1 MPPLGKPFVR
11 KGVPEGVLYCMKLSI
26 IPLGGTGEI
35 GKNLLVFE
43 YGDSIIVIDGGV
55 KFPDDE
61 LLGIDL
67 VIPDIIYLEKRK
79 HKIQGIF
86 ITHGHEDH
94 IGGLPFLLPKLEV
107 PVYGTKLTMGLVRAK
122 LRERG
127 GYPEDLLRV
136 IDPGE
141 PVKAKDFQVEAFRVT
156 HSIPDAVGYGIMTPL
171 GRVIYTGDFKVD
183 YTPIDGQ
190 EMDLGRLAAWGQEGV
205 LALLCDST
213 NAERSGSTISE
224 KVVGKTLMDA
234 FSRAEGKIIMATFA
248 SNVHRIQQ
256 ALEAA
261 ALLKR
266 KVCVVGRSMEAV
278 VATARELGYLHLP
291 DPDMLIETSSV
302 NDISPS
308 RLLILTTGS
317 QGEPLAALT
326 RMATG
331 SHRQVNVSAGDTVVI
346 SATPVPGN
354 EKLIGRTINHLFQ
367 IGADVITK
375 DMGLVHVSGHAN
387 QEEIK
392 LIIRLTRP
400 KFLIP
405 HHGEVRHQMAF
416 RKIGNLMGYDD
427 KKIAITQIGTR
438 VLLDTDKME
447 CAERV
452 ESGSVFVDGLGI
464 GDVGQIVLR
473 DRQQLSQDGVVVV
486 VAALSKGSPT
496 TLVSGPDI
504 ISRGFTFMKE
514 AEELVEG
521 AKKVV
526 AASIETQINK
536 ERWEWGVLRG
546 SIHESLSQYLWD
558 KTRRRPMILPVLLQ
572 F

>member
-1 MPPLGKPFVR
+1 
-11 KGVPEGVLYCMKLSI
+11 MKLSI

-35 GKNLLVFE
+35 GKNLIVFE
-43 YGDSIIVIDGGV
+43 YGESIVVIDGGV

-67 VIPDIIYLEKRK
+67 VIPDITYLEKRK
-79 HKIQGIF
+79 DKIKGIF

-94 IGGLPFLLPKLEV
+94 IGGLPFILPKLQV
-107 PVYGTKLTMGLVRAK
+107 PVYATKLTIGLVRAK
-122 LRERG
+122 LQERG
-127 GYPEDLLRV
+127 GYPENLLQV
-136 IDPGE
+136 ITPGQPIQAGQFE
-141 PVKAKDFQVEAFRVT
+141 VEAFRVT
-156 HSIPDAVGYGIMTPL
+156 HSIPDAVGYGILSPV

-190 EMDLGRLAAWGQEGV
+190 EMDLGRLAIWGEEGV

-213 NAERSGSTISE
+213 NSERAGVTMSE
-224 KVVGKTLMDA
+224 KVVGKTLRDA

-256 ALEAA
+256 AVDAA
-261 ALLKR
+261 AELRR

-278 VATARELGYLHLP
+278 VNTSVELGYLHFP
-291 DPDMLIETSSV
+291 EPDMLIETSAV

-331 SHRQVNVSAGDTVVI
+331 SHRQVNVSPGDTVI
-346 SATPVPGN
+346 IAATPVPGN

-375 DMGLVHVSGHAN
+375 DMGLVHVSGHAS

-392 LIIRLTRP
+392 LVINLTRP

-405 HHGEVRHQMAF
+405 HHGEVRHQAAF
-416 RKIGNLMGYDD
+416 RKLANLMGYQSNE
-427 KKIAITQIGTR
+427 IATTQIGSR
-438 VLLDTDKME
+438 VLLTHDTMNL
-447 CAERV
+447 AERV
-452 ESGSVFVDGLGI
+452 ESGSVYVDGLGI

-486 VAALSKGSPT
+486 VAALSKGQPVS
-496 TLVSGPDI
+496 LVSGPDI
-504 ISRGFTFMKE
+504 ISRGFTFMRE

-526 AASIETQINK
+526 ASSIEMQIRR

-546 SIHESLSQYLWD
+546 AIHESLSQYLWD

>member
-1 MPPLGKPFVR
+1 
-11 KGVPEGVLYCMKLSI
+11 MKLSF

-43 YGDSIIVIDGGV
+43 YGDTIIAIDGGV

-67 VIPDIIYLEKRK
+67 VIPDITYLEKRK
-79 HKIQGIF
+79 ERVKGIF

-94 IGGLPFLLPKLEV
+94 IGGLPFILPKLQV
-107 PVYGTKLTMGLVRAK
+107 PVYATKLTIGLVRAK
-122 LRERG
+122 LQERG
-127 GYPEDLLRV
+127 GYPEELLRV
-136 IDPGE
+136 IDPGQ
-141 PVKAKDFQVEAFRVT
+141 PIKAGELEIEAFRVT
-156 HSIPDAVGYGIMTPL
+156 HSIPDAVGYGILTPE

-190 EMDLGRLAAWGQEGV
+190 EMDLGKLAAWGQEGV

-213 NAERSGSTISE
+213 NAERAGATISE
-224 KVVGKTLMDA
+224 KVVGKTLRDA

-256 ALEAA
+256 AIDAA
-261 ALLKR
+261 FELKR
-266 KVCVVGRSMEAV
+266 KVCVVGRSMEQV
-278 VATARELGYLHLP
+278 VSTSRELGYLHLP
-291 DPDMLIETSSV
+291 DPDMLIEASSV
-302 NDISPS
+302 NEVASS
-308 RLLILTTGS
+308 RLLILSTGS

-331 SHRQVNVSAGDTVVI
+331 SHRQVNVAPGDTVVI

-367 IGADVITK
+367 SGADVITK
-375 DMGLVHVSGHAN
+375 DMGLVHVSGHAS

-405 HHGEVRHQMAF
+405 HHGEVRHQAAF
-416 RKIGNLMGYDD
+416 RRIGNLMGYED
-427 KKIAITQIGTR
+427 KKIAMTQLGSR
-438 VLLDTDKME
+438 VVLTSDTME
-447 CAERV
+447 IAERV
-452 ESGSVFVDGLGI
+452 ESGSVYVDGLGI

-486 VAALSKGSPT
+486 VAALSKGQPT
-496 TLVSGPDI
+496 TLVTGPDI

-526 AASIETQINK
+526 ATAIEAQLQR

-546 SIHESLSQYLWD
+546 AIHESLSQYLWD

>member
-1 MPPLGKPFVR
+1 
-11 KGVPEGVLYCMKLSI
+11 MKLSV

-67 VIPDIIYLEKRK
+67 VIPDITYLEKHK
-79 HKIQGIF
+79 HKILGIF

-94 IGGLPFLLPKLEV
+94 IGGLPFILPKLQV
-107 PVYGTKLTMGLVRAK
+107 PVFGTKLTLGLVKAK

-127 GYPEDLLRV
+127 GYPEDKFRV
-136 IDPGE
+136 INPGE
-141 PVKAKDFQVEAFRVT
+141 PIKAGDFEVEAFRVT
-156 HSIPDAVGYGIMTPL
+156 HSIPDAVGYGILTPV

-190 EMDLGRLAAWGQEGV
+190 EMDLGKLSAWGQEGV

-256 ALEAA
+256 AIEAA
-261 ALLKR
+261 AILKR
-266 KVCVVGRSMEAV
+266 KICVVGRSMEAV
-278 VATARELGYLHLP
+278 VATARDLGYLHLP
-291 DPDMLIETSSV
+291 DPEILIDASDV
-302 NDISPS
+302 NEIAPS

-331 SHRQVNVSAGDTVVI
+331 SHRQVNVTQGDTVVI

-392 LIIRLTRP
+392 LVIRLTRP

-405 HHGEVRHQMAF
+405 HHGEVRHQAAF

-427 KKIAITQIGTR
+427 KKIALTQLGSR
-438 VLLDTDKME
+438 VLLDIGTME
-447 CAERV
+447 LADRV

-521 AKKVV
+521 AKKIVV
-526 AASIETQINK
+526 ASIETQIGR

-546 SIHESLSQYLWD
+546 GIHESLSQYLWD
-558 KTRRRPMILPVLLQ
+558 RTRRRPMILPVLLQ

>member
-1 MPPLGKPFVR
+1 
-11 KGVPEGVLYCMKLSI
+11 MKLSI

-67 VIPDIIYLEKRK
+67 VIPDITYLEKRK

-94 IGGLPFLLPKLEV
+94 IGGLPFLLPKLEA

-156 HSIPDAVGYGIMTPL
+156 HSIPDAVGYGILTPL

-427 KKIAITQIGTR
+427 KKMAITQIGTR

-496 TLVSGPDI
+496 TLVSG
-504 ISRGFTFMKE
+504 
-514 AEELVEG
+514 
-521 AKKVV
+521 
-526 AASIETQINK
+526 
-536 ERWEWGVLRG
+536 
-546 SIHESLSQYLWD
+546 
-558 KTRRRPMILPVLLQ
+558 
-572 F
+572 

>member
-1 MPPLGKPFVR
+1 
-11 KGVPEGVLYCMKLSI
+11 MKLSV

-43 YGDSIIVIDGGV
+43 YGDSIMVIDGGV

-67 VIPDIIYLEKRK
+67 VIPDITYLEKRK
-79 HKIQGIF
+79 DKIKGIF

-94 IGGLPFLLPKLEV
+94 IGGLPFILPKLEA
-107 PVYGTKLTMGLVRAK
+107 PVYGTKLTLGLVRAK

-127 GYPEDLLRV
+127 GYPENLLRV
-136 IDPGE
+136 INPGE
-141 PVKAKDFQVEAFRVT
+141 PIKAGDFEVEAFRVT
-156 HSIPDAVGYGIMTPL
+156 HSIPDAVGYGILTPV

-190 EMDLGRLAAWGQEGV
+190 EMDLGKLAAWGQEGV
-205 LALLCDST
+205 LALICDST
-213 NAERSGSTISE
+213 NAERGGSTISE

-256 ALEAA
+256 AVEAA
-261 ALLKR
+261 YILKR

-278 VATARELGYLHLP
+278 VATARDLGYLHLP
-291 DPDMLIETSSV
+291 DPDMLIEASAV
-302 NDISPS
+302 NEVAPS

-405 HHGEVRHQMAF
+405 HHGEVRHQVAF

-427 KKIAITQIGTR
+427 QKIAITQIGTR
-438 VLLDTDKME
+438 VLLDSNKME
-447 CAERV
+447 RADRV

-546 SIHESLSQYLWD
+546 AIHESLSQYLWD

>member
-1 MPPLGKPFVR
+1 
-11 KGVPEGVLYCMKLSI
+11 MKLSI

-43 YGDSIIVIDGGV
+43 FGDSIIVIDGGV

-67 VIPDIIYLEKRK
+67 VIPDITYLEKRK
-79 HKIQGIF
+79 SKIQGIF

-94 IGGLPFLLPKLEV
+94 IGGLPFILPKLEA

-127 GYPEDLLRV
+127 GYPENLLR
-136 IDPGE
+136 IINPGE
-141 PVKAKDFQVEAFRVT
+141 PVKMRDFQVEAFRVT
-156 HSIPDAVGYGIMTPL
+156 HSVPDAVGYGILTPI
-171 GRVIYTGDFKVD
+171 GRVVYTGDFKVD

-224 KVVGKTLMDA
+224 KVVGKTLRDA

-256 ALEAA
+256 AIEAA
-261 ALLKR
+261 AILKR

-278 VATARELGYLHLP
+278 VATAKELGYLHFP
-291 DPDMLIETSSV
+291 DPDMLIDPSSV
-302 NDISPS
+302 NEISPS

-367 IGADVITK
+367 IGAEVITK

-400 KFLIP
+400 RFLIP
-405 HHGEVRHQMAF
+405 HHGEVRHQVAF

-526 AASIETQINK
+526 AASIEAQISK

>member
-1 MPPLGKPFVR
+1 
-11 KGVPEGVLYCMKLSI
+11 MKLSV

-43 YGDSIIVIDGGV
+43 YGDSIVVIDGGV

-67 VIPDIIYLEKRK
+67 VIPDITYLEKRK
-79 HKIQGIF
+79 EKVKGIF

-94 IGGLPFLLPKLEV
+94 IGGLPFILPKLQV
-107 PVYGTKLTMGLVRAK
+107 PVYATKLTIGLVRAK
-122 LRERG
+122 LQERG
-127 GYPEDLLRV
+127 GYPEELLRV
-136 IDPGE
+136 IDPGQPIE
-141 PVKAKDFQVEAFRVT
+141 AGDFKVEAFRVT
-156 HSIPDAVGYGIMTPL
+156 HSIPDAVGYGILSPV

-190 EMDLGRLAAWGQEGV
+190 EMDLGKLAAWGQEGV

-213 NAERSGSTISE
+213 NAERPGTTLSE
-224 KVVGKTLMDA
+224 KVVGKTLRDA
-234 FSRAEGKIIMATFA
+234 FLRAEGKIIMATFA

-256 ALEAA
+256 AVDAA
-261 ALLKR
+261 SELGR
-266 KVCVVGRSMEAV
+266 KICVVGRSMEAV
-278 VATARELGYLHLP
+278 VSTSRELGYLHLP
-291 DPDMLIETSSV
+291 DPEMLIETSSA
-302 NDISPS
+302 NEIPASQ
-308 RLLILTTGS
+308 LLILSTGS

-331 SHRQVNVSAGDTVVI
+331 NHRQVNVSPGDTVI
-346 SATPVPGN
+346 IAATPVPGN

-375 DMGLVHVSGHAN
+375 DMGLVHVSGHAS
-387 QEEIK
+387 QEEMK
-392 LIIRLTRP
+392 LVIRLTRP

-405 HHGEVRHQMAF
+405 HHGEVRHQAAF
-416 RKIGNLMGYDD
+416 RKIGNLMGYDN
-427 KKIAITQIGTR
+427 KNIAITQLGSR
-438 VLLDTDKME
+438 VVLTNDTMDL
-447 CAERV
+447 AERV
-452 ESGSVFVDGLGI
+452 ESGSVYVDGLGI

-486 VAALSKGSPT
+486 VAALSKGHPT

-514 AEELVEG
+514 AEELIEG
-521 AKKVV
+521 AKKVITTT
-526 AASIETQINK
+526 IEGQIQR

-546 SIHESLSQYLWD
+546 AIHESLSQYLWD
-558 KTRRRPMILPVLLQ
+558 KTRRRPMILPVLMQ

>member
-1 MPPLGKPFVR
+1 MS
-11 KGVPEGVLYCMKLSI
+11 LSV

-43 YGDSIIVIDGGV
+43 YGSSIIVIDGGV

-67 VIPDIIYLEKRK
+67 VIPDITYLEKNK
-79 HKIQGIF
+79 EKIKGIF

-94 IGGLPFLLPKLEV
+94 IGGLPFILPKLNV

-122 LRERG
+122 LKERG
-127 GYPEDLLRV
+127 GYPEELLKV
-136 IDPGE
+136 LQPGE
-141 PVKAKDFQVEAFRVT
+141 PLRLGDFEVEAFRVT
-156 HSIPDAVGYGIMTPL
+156 HSIPDAVGYGIKTPV
-171 GRVIYTGDFKVD
+171 GRVVYTGDFKVD
-183 YTPIDGQ
+183 YTPIDGE
-190 EMDLGRLAAWGQEGV
+190 EMDLGKLAAWGQEGV
-205 LALLCDST
+205 LALICDST
-213 NAERSGSTISE
+213 NAERSGATISE

-234 FSRAEGKIIMATFA
+234 FSKAEGKIIMATFA

-256 ALEAA
+256 AIEAA
-261 ALLKR
+261 AVLKR

-278 VATARELGYLHLP
+278 VSTATELGYLHFP
-291 DPDMLIETSSV
+291 EPDMLLEASAV
-302 NDISPS
+302 NEVPPS

-331 SHRQVNVSAGDTVVI
+331 SHRQVNVTSGDTVVI

-367 IGADVITK
+367 IGAEVITK

-392 LIIRLTRP
+392 LIIRLTKP
-400 KFLIP
+400 KFIIP
-405 HHGEVRHQMAF
+405 HHGEVRHQVAF
-416 RKIGNLMGYDD
+416 RKIANLMGYDD
-427 KKIAITQIGTR
+427 KRIAITQLGTR
-438 VLLDTDKME
+438 VVLQEDKME
-447 CAERV
+447 LAERV

-473 DRQQLSQDGVVVV
+473 DRQQLSQDGVMVV
-486 VAALSKGSPT
+486 VAVISKEAPY
-496 TLVSGPDI
+496 TLVAGPDL

-526 AASIETQINK
+526 ATAIETQISK
-536 ERWEWGVLRG
+536 ERWEWGVLRS

-558 KTRRRPMILPVLLQ
+558 RTRRRPMILPVLLQ
-572 F
+572 I

>member
-1 MPPLGKPFVR
+1 
-11 KGVPEGVLYCMKLSI
+11 MKLSV

-35 GKNLLVFE
+35 GKNLIAFE
-43 YGDSIIVIDGGV
+43 YGDSIVIIDGGV

-67 VIPDIIYLEKRK
+67 VIPDITYLEKRK
-79 HKIQGIF
+79 EKIKGLF

-94 IGGLPFLLPKLEV
+94 IGGLPFILPKLQV
-107 PVYGTKLTMGLVRAK
+107 PVYATKLTIGLVKAK

-127 GYPEDLLRV
+127 GYPEDMLRV
-136 IDPGE
+136 IDPGQ
-141 PVKAKDFQVEAFRVT
+141 PIKAGDFELEAFRVT
-156 HSIPDAVGYGIMTPL
+156 HSIPDAVGYGILSPV
-171 GRVIYTGDFKVD
+171 GRVVYTGDFKVD

-190 EMDLGRLAAWGQEGV
+190 EMDLGKLAAWGKEGV

-213 NAERSGSTISE
+213 NAERPGVTISE
-224 KVVGKTLMDA
+224 KVVGRTLMDT

-256 ALEAA
+256 AIDAA
-261 ALLKR
+261 SILRR

-278 VATARELGYLHLP
+278 VSTASELGYLHFP
-291 DPDMLIETSSV
+291 EPDMLIEASQV
-302 NDISPS
+302 NELPAS
-308 RLLILTTGS
+308 RLLVLTTGS

-331 SHRQVNVSAGDTVVI
+331 SHRQVNVTPGDTVVI

-367 IGADVITK
+367 IGAEVITK

-392 LIIRLTRP
+392 LVINLTRP

-405 HHGEVRHQMAF
+405 HHGEIRHQAAF
-416 RKIGNLMGYDD
+416 RKLGQLMGYDN
-427 KKIAITQIGTR
+427 KRIAVTQIGTR
-438 VLLDTDKME
+438 VLLAQDTME
-447 CAERV
+447 LAERV
-452 ESGSVFVDGLGI
+452 ESGSVYVDGLGI

-486 VAALSKGSPT
+486 VATFSKGNPYSI
-496 TLVSGPDI
+496 VSGPDI
-504 ISRGFTFMKE
+504 VSRGFTFMRE
-514 AEELVEG
+514 ADELIEG
-521 AKKVV
+521 AKKVITT
-526 AASIETQINK
+526 AIEAQIQR

-546 SIHESLSQYLWD
+546 AIHESLSQYLWD